1 MTQFFYLPFQL
12 PVFPCSSS
20 TNMGQQDQITGP
32 ENRASR
38 YHRCDRLLSP
48 YNFHNGWIF
57 FVGQATRH
65 RLNLVLPFQRRSR
78 GSDRRIVLL
87 TRIFLSIFASEYR
100 GGGILLPSGKC
111 FFTSDLSS
119 YVVWLEAISSHSSQG
134 ISRVNY
140 RQQVLPGWDPPYN
153 HQTRYWCSEKR
164 KSVPG

>member
-65 RLNLVLPFQRRSR
+65 RLNLVLPFQRRSW

-100 GGGILLPSGKC
+100 GEVYYYLLGSVFLRVIWAPTWCGWRPFLRIPPKESPGLTTVNKFFLGGIPRTITKRD
-111 FFTSDLSS
+111 T
-119 YVVWLEAISSHSSQG
+119 
-134 ISRVNY
+134 
-140 RQQVLPGWDPPYN
+140 DP
-153 HQTRYWCSEKR
+153 RKR